1 MARYLIVASRDIT
14 EYTNGQS
21 LSDLSENL
29 RTEGADVFFFL
40 IENGV
45 ISARKDSREA
55 IRLSE
60 LSGRGIR
67 VMADDV
73 SCRARG
79 IDRLHP
85 GIELSSMDE
94 LADAISEGFGN
105 IYWY

>member
-1 MARYLIVASRDIT
+1 MARYLIVASRDMT
-14 EYTNGQS
+14 EYTNGPS
-21 LSDLSENL
+21 LAELSDNL
-29 RTEGADVFFFL
+29 RTEGSDVFFFL

-45 ISARKDSREA
+45 LSARKDCREA

-60 LSGRGIR
+60 LSGRGVR

-73 SCRARG
+73 SCRVRG

-85 GIELSSMDE
+85 GIALSSMDE